1 MNSTPRPSRPLLHFL
16 RYHLPVIL
24 YAAAILLVS
33 SIANLSPPQV
43 RLIALDKL
51 AHFLEYA
58 IFAYIAFRSFSHL
71 SANISLSISY
81 LLTMLF
87 VSLFAVGDEYYQSF
101 IPGRVMDG
109 YDLLMDIVG
118 ALLVAT
124 FFWLRRRRIMRIQGI
139 RDDHSESAG

>member
-1 MNSTPRPSRPLLHFL
+1 MDATPKPARPVVHFL

-24 YAAAILLVS
+24 YAAAVLSVS
-33 SIANLSPPQV
+33 SIANLSTPQV

-58 IFAYIAFRSFSHL
+58 VFAYIAFRSFSHL
-71 SANISLSISY
+71 GRRISLNTSY

-101 IPGRVMDG
+101 VPGRVMDG

-124 FFWLRRRRIMRIQGI
+124 FFWLRRRRTDR
-139 RDDHSESAG
+139 RPADEDDRVGQAD